1 MNSRERPQH
10 AATTTLRDQ
19 VGRRAGGDRGIAS
32 LELAITAPILIFGLL
47 LLSFAFVVTAN
58 GGQVSD
64 LAAETASAASR
75 ADRFNFQNAAAT
87 EASRIAA
94 ATGLPCTEP
103 GGIAVTTA
111 IVGIAGTDNE
121 ALEVTVQCTIALGE
135 LGVPGAPGSH
145 TFVAT
150 RASSIDR
157 WRGE

>member
-1 MNSRERPQH
+1 MKPGQKPQH
-10 AATTTLRDQ
+10 TANPTTRGQLARR
-19 VGRRAGGDRGIAS
+19 VGDDRGISS

-75 ADRFNFQNAAAT
+75 ADRFNFQNAAST

-103 GGIAVTTA
+103 GGIAVATA

-121 ALEVTVQCTIALGE
+121 ALEVTVQCTITLGE